1 MIQWLNVRAVG
12 AIKASVFEG
21 RTLSSAPSLSLS
33 SFFLLSALS
42 LPLLSSPLLPPA
54 NPGWFEGWCADL
66 VIQIKATI
74 VSSGPPFL
82 SACVLDLSSYCQPW
96 SCGQRRP
103 YKAKHSFSS
112 TSVNSDTVT
121 QNQQTPLT
129 WLSPPPQRGLCSL
142 VQAWEMSV
150 FYIIYVYVM
159 VVFVNLANVIF
170 ANTSIFLGLDFLLLS
185 K

>member
-129 WLSPPPQRGLCSL
+129 WLSPPRSEDCALWSRRGRCQSESKCDLITEYSISYMY
-142 VQAWEMSV
+142 MSW
-150 FYIIYVYVM
+150 
-159 VVFVNLANVIF
+159 L
-170 ANTSIFLGLDFLLLS
+170 FLLI
-185 K
+185 